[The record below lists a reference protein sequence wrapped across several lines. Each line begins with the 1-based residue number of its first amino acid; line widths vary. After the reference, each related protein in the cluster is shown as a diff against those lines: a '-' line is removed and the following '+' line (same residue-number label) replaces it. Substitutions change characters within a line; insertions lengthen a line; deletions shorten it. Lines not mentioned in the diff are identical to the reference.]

1 MIARCRQ
8 IDDMLQL
15 TSLDPEKAAEACQ
28 RTDARIWLDLEA
40 CEPSELEA
48 WLDKLGVR
56 DFSRKLC
63 LEALDRSG
71 FYPFKNEIFL
81 VIRILAKLFNSL
93 RIIPHFLTVYKTFMP
108 SHWKQCAYWL
118 RYR

>member
-1 MIARCRQ
+1 MIANCYQ
-8 IDDMLQL
+8 IDDKLEL
-15 TSLDPEKAAEACQ
+15 KPFAPEEAAEASQ

-93 RIIPHFLTVYKTFMP
+93 RIIPHFLTVYKTFVP